1 MAEEKAEAVA
11 APKGKSNLI
20 LIVVIAVLATV
31 LVGGGIAAAVLLSK
45 GDKTEEHADANAD
58 EEAAAD
64 EPAKK
69 DDKKAKK
76 DDKSKKEKS
85 SAPKSPA
92 IYIPL
97 EPPFVVNF
105 DATQSSR
112 FLQVTVEIMTR
123 DSSMSQLLK
132 DNNPA
137 IRNDLL
143 LLFGNQDASVISTRD
158 GKEQLRKDVLEAVR
172 NVAKTEGGKG
182 DLVENVFFTTF
193 VMQ

>member
-1 MAEEKAEAVA
+1 MAEEKAEAAA

-20 LIVVIAVLATV
+20 LIVVIAVLTTV

-45 GDKTEEHADANAD
+45 GDKTEESADAD
-58 EEAAAD
+58 EEAAAED

-76 DDKSKKEKS
+76 DDKSKKEKG

-92 IYIPL
+92 IYVPM

-112 FLQVTVEIMTR
+112 FLQVTVEMMTR
-123 DSSMSQLLK
+123 DAASAQLLK

-137 IRNDLL
+137 LRNDLL
-143 LLFGNQDASVISTRD
+143 LLLGSQDASVIGTRD
-158 GKEQLRKDVLEAVR
+158 GKEQLRKDTLEAVR
-172 NVAKTEGGKG
+172 NIVKNEGGKP
-182 DLVENVFFTTF
+182 DLIENVFFTTF